1 MRKNFSPA
9 VWHRQ
14 ENVFATSCSFLFSS
28 LPVFLVFS
36 WVTKIETKV
45 ERREEEEEEEK
56 NVCLVGLCGCWLEIT
71 ATYASPSSFYIAPWQ
86 FSSSRIFTEQL
97 GQKGRR
103 RDPEELLHTGGTNVS

>member
-45 ERREEEEEEEK
+45 ERREEEEEEECVFSWVVRLLVRNHR
-56 NVCLVGLCGCWLEIT
+56 NVCV
-71 ATYASPSSFYIAPWQ
+71 AQ
-86 FSSSRIFTEQL
+86 QL
-97 GQKGRR
+97 
-103 RDPEELLHTGGTNVS
+103 L

>member
-45 ERREEEEEEEK
+45 ERREEEK
-56 NVCLVGLCGCWLEIT
+56 KKKKKRRMCVWLGCAAVG
-71 ATYASPSSFYIAPWQ
+71 
-86 FSSSRIFTEQL
+86 
-97 GQKGRR
+97 
-103 RDPEELLHTGGTNVS
+103 